1 MYFSSEENFETIS
14 INIISDAEI
23 CNKTYKYKTGAIYN
37 GDFLGGFRHGQG
49 HIKWLDGTYYEGDW
63 NLGYAEGK
71 GILVYANGDYMKGN
85 FMYNKL
91 NGYGECYNNE
101 LCYEYKGYWEN
112 AQQSGQGK
120 KYLKLNKKYLITNF
134 YFFFFT

>member
-1 MYFSSEENFETIS
+1 M
-14 INIISDAEI
+14 
-23 CNKTYKYKTGAIYN
+23 
-37 GDFLGGFRHGQG
+37 
-49 HIKWLDGTYYEGDW
+49 KWIDGTYYEGEW

-71 GILVYANGDYMKGN
+71 GILVYVNGDYMKGQ

-112 AQQSGQGK
+112 DQQSGQGI
-120 KYLKLNKKYLITNF
+120 LIRYNRMKINCICILIIRNYNIVIF
-134 YFFFFT
+134 YK